1 MGLRIRFENLTFT
14 FLGLSVGESVAGG
27 FSLSTNKTLFKRLV
41 LNNGL
46 PPQPELAILSLICAT
61 QVLLLFLIPSIQN
74 VKCIT
79 DSPGKVCRPHLGREF
94 DGTPTARRD
103 PFEGSTAVDLDARV
117 KSEIPRKLEC
127 SSMRVT
133 KNVV

>member
-1 MGLRIRFENLTFT
+1 MGLRIRFENFTFT
-14 FLGLSVGESVAGG
+14 FLGLSVGESDADG
-27 FSLSTNKTLFKRLV
+27 FSFSMNKTLFKRLV

-46 PPQPELAILSLICAT
+46 PSQPELAILSLICVR
-61 QVLLLFLIPSIQN
+61 QVLLFLIPSIQN
-74 VKCIT
+74 VKYIT
-79 DSPGKVCRPHLGREF
+79 DSPDKVCRPHLGRES
-94 DGTPTARRD
+94 DGTPIARRD

>member
-27 FSLSTNKTLFKRLV
+27 FSLSMNKTLFKRLV

-46 PPQPELAILSLICAT
+46 PPQPELAILSLICVT
-61 QVLLLFLIPSIQN
+61 QMLLFLIPSVQN
-74 VKCIT
+74 VKHIT
-79 DSPGKVCRPHLGREF
+79 DSPGKVCRPYLGREF
-94 DGTPTARRD
+94 DGTPTLRRD

-117 KSEIPRKLEC
+117 KSEILRKLEC
-127 SSMRVT
+127 LSMRMT

>member
-1 MGLRIRFENLTFT
+1 MGLRIRFENFTFT
-14 FLGLSVGESVAGG
+14 FLGLSVGESVPGG
-27 FSLSTNKTLFKRLV
+27 FSFSMNKTLFKRLV

-46 PPQPELAILSLICAT
+46 PPQPELAILSLICVI
-61 QVLLLFLIPSIQN
+61 QVLLFLIPSIQN

-79 DSPGKVCRPHLGREF
+79 DSPDKVCRPHLGRES

-117 KSEIPRKLEC
+117 KSEIPRKFEC